1 MAIQVYQ
8 GIITANDVRLYK
20 NGTKKMMVGRIT
32 IPNELGSTSSYK
44 MVSFRS
50 QVYIQSETLGQD
62 RMANIRATVH
72 GTFKENEWQGEISL
86 NFICDKLYL
95 DGYEQLA
102 IDAEK
107 SSMNLPAV
115 PQGTLP
121 NQPIAPITNA
131 AFTPPVAAVAA
142 PITNAA
148 FTPPVAAVAAPITNA
163 AYTPPVAAVAA
174 PITNAAFTPP
184 VAAAAPITN
193 AAYTPP
199 VAAAAPITNAAFTP
213 PVAVAPAPIA
223 ATKVVKNRTKKN
235 IPAKLKPE
243 IMSVEDVD

>member
-148 FTPPVAAVAAPITNA
+148 FTPPVAA
-163 AYTPPVAAVAA
+163 
-174 PITNAAFTPP
+174 
-184 VAAAAPITN
+184 AAPITN